1 MFKGG
6 AHAEA
11 TIQTMLSLS
20 TAASRQF
27 ADDSADGAWPTADNC
42 ELIASTVKKEEK
54 KTVSLQQY
62 SYFWSAIIEISIQI
76 LYCGNLT
83 SNIVTLIL
91 LVLNGTMLMLMCT
104 QINRHLNPNEG
115 SQNRPVCFK
124 PTSF

>member
-54 KTVSLQQY
+54 KNSQPATIQLLLERNNRNIHSDSLL
-62 SYFWSAIIEISIQI
+62 W
-76 LYCGNLT
+76 
-83 SNIVTLIL
+83 
-91 LVLNGTMLMLMCT
+91 
-104 QINRHLNPNEG
+104 
-115 SQNRPVCFK
+115 
-124 PTSF
+124 